1 MYARYDL
8 KKTIND
14 VEVSTYTR
22 NIVHGND
29 IITIEA
35 GTTGAPKAKNAK
47 TQATTY
53 IMFATNN
60 ENIAM
65 YGSDEGIKLEITGN
79 QELKDII
86 KVLKFALNVLED
98 QNNKVDD

>member
-8 KKTIND
+8 KKTVND
-14 VEVSTYTR
+14 VEVTTFTR
-22 NIVHGND
+22 NIVNGNN

-53 IMFATNN
+53 LMFATNN

-65 YGSDEGIKLEITGN
+65 YGNEEGIKLEITGN

-86 KVLKFALNVLED
+86 KVLKFALDVLED